1 MSRTLR
7 DTTILAVAA
16 VLTSPLACQ
25 ERQTSGLGTFRMTVF
40 ELKLHG
46 LAIALETPSGA
57 LYFVDTGKKE
67 DDYDAGRDTLAPF
80 VKTRGVAE
88 IAGIVVSHPHH
99 DHYEGASYL
108 LKNFRVKSFVDA
120 GVDGPLVGQGYRKL
134 LAHARERA
142 GEVRTIHAGDTLQ
155 WDPALEVTVLA
166 PSKEGVKSEDKSY
179 LNNNSIVLRI
189 RHGRNV
195 FLLPG
200 DLESE
205 GRDALMAA
213 VPPETLKA
221 TVLVGPHHGFA
232 EGHRFAA
239 IVKPEIVVVSCLDSY
254 TDKKLASPG
263 KHATELFGAVGA
275 KVLVTAWHGT
285 VELVSDGSTVS
296 VKSERQGK

>member
-1 MSRTLR
+1 MSRTFR
-7 DTTILAVAA
+7 AAA
-16 VLTSPLACQ
+16 VLALASVLASPLACQ
-25 ERQTSGLGTFRMTVF
+25 ERPSPGPGTFRMTVF

-80 VKTRGVAE
+80 LKKRGVEE

-108 LKNFRVKSFVDA
+108 LKHFRVKSFADA
-120 GVDGPLVGQGYRKL
+120 GANGPLVGDGYHKL
-134 LAHARERA
+134 LAHAHEQA
-142 GEVRTIHAGDTLQ
+142 GEVRTIHAGDTLR

-166 PSKEGVKSEDKSY
+166 PPKEGVKSDDKSF

-189 RHGRNV
+189 RHGKNV

-200 DLESE
+200 DVESE
-205 GRDALMAA
+205 GRDALLAA
-213 VPPETLKA
+213 VPPETLKT

-232 EGHRFAA
+232 EGHHFAKT
-239 IVKPEIVVVSCLDSY
+239 VQPEIVIVSCLDSY
-254 TDKKLASPG
+254 TDKKIASPG
-263 KHATELFGAVGA
+263 KHATELFGSVGA

-285 VELVSDGSTVS
+285 VEVVSDGTTVS
-296 VKSERQGK
+296 VKPERQGK